1 MDDIVDQSVLGNA
14 LQRISELE
22 RLAQHQL
29 NAEPSR
35 PEAVNETNTA
45 NAVEELYQRFPS
57 LRRPSLCQP
66 SVAASTSTSRRS
78 LSSTRSTSSSTT
90 CTTPP
95 ASAMTRSTSGTRT
108 LRNPN
113 SRQNRSRSVNTNG
126 SKTKV
131 ALRDLVLMPDPGET
145 AVPTHTRRVLLD
157 SQGFVIHSF
166 PFVRQWDGRTLKRK
180 IEEAF
185 PNHSLLIFEY
195 MKASY
200 GKLIKPN
207 LAPGVVIDG
216 NLLLKLSG
224 QGSVYIRSLEP
235 LLNTDQESTALD
247 DWLDQFELP
256 PSPMIMQ
263 CEPPQLQTTVNL
275 LQTSSPTDE
284 MPLVPTVL
292 FSPEPSPEVER
303 ALDVDRNNTSCG
315 DRHSTVNIDS
325 DACMVAG
332 KIVVIAVLISF

>member
-1 MDDIVDQSVLGNA
+1 MATGCNFLSLTDGVDQSVLGNA

-22 RLAQHQL
+22 RIAQHQL
-29 NAEPSR
+29 IAEPSR
-35 PEAVNETNTA
+35 PEAANQTNAT

-57 LRRPSLCQP
+57 LRRPSLSQP
-66 SVAASTSTSRRS
+66 SVAASTSTSRPS

-90 CTTPP
+90 CTTSHT
-95 ASAMTRSTSGTRT
+95 SAMTRSTSGTRT

-131 ALRDLVLMPDPGET
+131 VLRDLVLMPDPGET

-195 MKASY
+195 MKVSLPFMNMY
-200 GKLIKPN
+200 R
-207 LAPGVVIDG
+207 GVGWLYV
-216 NLLLKLSG
+216 
-224 QGSVYIRSLEP
+224 P
-235 LLNTDQESTALD
+235 L
-247 DWLDQFELP
+247 WHPPP
-256 PSPMIMQ
+256 PSI
-263 CEPPQLQTTVNL
+263 
-275 LQTSSPTDE
+275 
-284 MPLVPTVL
+284 
-292 FSPEPSPEVER
+292 
-303 ALDVDRNNTSCG
+303 
-315 DRHSTVNIDS
+315 
-325 DACMVAG
+325 
-332 KIVVIAVLISF
+332 